1 MPEDKSLYIFA
12 NQKPDAGILC
22 GSGGKRMKGA
32 RAQYDSA
39 RYQRGYLVFTVA
51 SGVLTLAAANEVELF
66 RYGVGETAA
75 GAGFPAHSGADVLF
89 SVDDTNVSRDNG
101 LNGVTIVAAGVRIGE
116 PHYITTSAAA
126 GHTVLRIDSGV
137 ELAPYRDSIIRHIAE
152 YVRMDFV
159 RDADEEDEQQSVS
172 FGLGALLRNPAHRGS
187 FADADFPHA
196 SATPGLPVGMGMRF
210 EIPRADGEN
219 DRPFAAKLINTNS
232 LRIATQTTAATATV
246 YVPVTVDLEVERL
259 G

>member
-1 MPEDKSLYIFA
+1 MDKSLYTFP
-12 NQKPDAGILC
+12 NQKPDAGIIC
-22 GSGGKRMKGA
+22 GVGGKRAKGA

-101 LNGVTIVAAGVRIGE
+101 LNGVAIVSAGVRLGE
-116 PHYITTSAAA
+116 PHYITTSAAG

-137 ELAPYRDSIIRHIAE
+137 ELAAYRDSIVRSVSE

-172 FGLGALLRNPAHRGS
+172 FGLGAIIRNAAHRGS
-187 FADADFPHA
+187 FADSDFPHTG
-196 SATPGLPVGMGMRF
+196 ATPGLPVGMGMRF
-210 EIPRADGEN
+210 EVPAADGAE
-219 DRPFAAKLINTNS
+219 DRPFAVKLVNTNPI
-232 LRIATQTTAATATV
+232 RIAAQTSNASATV
-246 YVPVTVDLEVERL
+246 YVPVMVDLEVERL
-259 G
+259 S